1 MPHASRARTSRSPVA
16 RWAAGLAACALTMA
30 APLTGWVPAAVAS
43 TAVTEGP
50 EDGGPPPPARVAA
63 PGSPLPV
70 APGAGL
76 GLAGIR
82 ERVGALGGTVEAG
95 PRPDGGFTVHA
106 ELPTR

>member
-1 MPHASRARTSRSPVA
+1 SNAVRHAPGSAIDVRVEVA
-16 RWAAGLAACALTMA
+16 DGRLVLDVTNG
-30 APLTGWVPAAVAS
+30 P
-43 TAVTEGP
+43 AVTEGP